1 MIRLFK
7 SPTKDSLVSITPA
20 RLAEL
25 EATEARYQQLLTDN
39 PLNHAEQIEANA
51 GNVQKASS
59 NRMDAITQSSQRIE
73 EFIQQSNDIESL
85 SHDSFA
91 ATTETV
97 STASQSIDKLYGLLE
112 QINDSKKQ
120 LFEFTQLLTSLE
132 QNNQNIGQLV
142 ESIKGIAAQTNLLAL
157 NAAIEAARAGE
168 HGRGFAVV
176 ADEVRLLANTAT
188 HSAESI
194 NNEMKTIMA
203 TSSLIIEKQKEVSD
217 VINYSSEIA
226 DETVNS
232 TETLIAIAN
241 QSQSAVGNVI
251 QKVRKQLEESHTIQ
265 SHMQRLVED
274 TRTALSLSGANH
286 ELAKRIAQ
294 ALRTLKTTPNNESI
308 VEAE

>member
-7 SPTKDSLVSITPA
+7 SPPKEPRVSITPE

-25 EATEARYQQLLTDN
+25 EAIEAQYQQLVMDN
-39 PLNHAEQIEANA
+39 PLSHAEQIESNA

-85 SHDSFA
+85 SHDSFT

-97 STASQSIDKLYGLLE
+97 STASQSIEKLYGLLE

-232 TETLIAIAN
+232 TEKLISMAN
-241 QSQSAVGNVI
+241 QSQSAVEHVI
-251 QKVRKQLEESHTIQ
+251 QKVRKQLEESHIIQ

-294 ALRTLKTTPNNESI
+294 ALSTLKTTPNAESI

>member
-7 SPTKDSLVSITPA
+7 SPPKEPRVSITPE

-25 EATEARYQQLLTDN
+25 EAIEAQYQQLVMDN
-39 PLNHAEQIEANA
+39 PLSHAEQIESNA

-85 SHDSFA
+85 SHDSFT

-97 STASQSIDKLYGLLE
+97 STASQSIEKLYGLLE

-232 TETLIAIAN
+232 TEKLITMAN
-241 QSQSAVGNVI
+241 QSQSAVEHVI
-251 QKVRKQLEESHTIQ
+251 QKVRKQLEESHIIQ

-294 ALRTLKTTPNNESI
+294 ALSTLKTTPNAESI

>member
-7 SPTKDSLVSITPA
+7 SPPKEPRVSITPE

-25 EATEARYQQLLTDN
+25 EAIEAQYQQLVMDN
-39 PLNHAEQIEANA
+39 PLSHAEQIESNA

-85 SHDSFA
+85 SHDSFT

-97 STASQSIDKLYGLLE
+97 STASQSIEKLYGLLE

-232 TETLIAIAN
+232 TEKLISMAN
-241 QSQSAVGNVI
+241 QSQSAVEHVI
-251 QKVRKQLEESHTIQ
+251 QKVRKQLEESHIIQ

-294 ALRTLKTTPNNESI
+294 ALRTLKATPNAESI

>member
-7 SPTKDSLVSITPA
+7 SPPKKPRVSITPE

-25 EATEARYQQLLTDN
+25 EATEAQYQQLVMDN
-39 PLNHAEQIEANA
+39 PLNHAEQIESNA

-85 SHDSFA
+85 SHDSFT

-97 STASQSIDKLYGLLE
+97 STASQSIEKLYGLLE

-232 TETLIAIAN
+232 TEKLISMAN
-241 QSQSAVGNVI
+241 QSQSAVEHVI
-251 QKVRKQLEESHTIQ
+251 QKVRKQLEESHIIQ

-274 TRTALSLSGANH
+274 TRTALSL
-286 ELAKRIAQ
+286 
-294 ALRTLKTTPNNESI
+294 
-308 VEAE
+308 